1 MSKAGRLSKCSGCD
15 GDGWL
20 AHVDGRVDCAVAH
33 GAGRV
38 MIAANDNG
46 RATSPRDAARDIAAL
61 LRSGHVEAGGA
72 LPIQQR
78 VQTSGRGEPQLPRW
92 SAESERAQRILG
104 RGYAEGGEAR
114 RCALALWLIHAEHVE
129 PLALGLGVL
138 LSTDHARR
146 LTVREW
152 ARWGVGGSAD
162 SLAASA
168 VELIGRAVGWYDS
181 ASEEPGCA
189 GEFARLLADADG
201 VRDTRGV
208 VARLREWHARWCAE
222 REDCAAL
229 PRRVRCEGAR
239 AARTAIEPQP
249 RCEDRAFPWSSRPR
263 RDYCKPLVLEATPR
277 ATERRVAT

>member
-20 AHVDGRVDCAVAH
+20 AHVDGRVDCAVCN

-92 SAESERAQRILG
+92 SAEGERAQRILG

-114 RCALALWLIHAEHVE
+114 RCALALWLAHGEGERALVDPLLVAAALYLTE
-129 PLALGLGVL
+129 PERLEMARSWAKWGTGKGADRLALRGIELAGL
-138 LSTDHARR
+138 S
-146 LTVREW
+146 
-152 ARWGVGGSAD
+152 
-162 SLAASA
+162 
-168 VELIGRAVGWYDS
+168 VGWYEI
-181 ASEEPGCA
+181 ASEELGGA
-189 GEFARLLADADG
+189 GWLSELRREADSAIGAAR
-201 VRDTRGV
+201 RM
-208 VARLREWHARWCAE
+208 REEHARAL
-222 REDCAAL
+222 AAAK
-229 PRRVRCEGAR
+229 VAVKKGK
-239 AARTAIEPQP
+239 AA
-249 RCEDRAFPWSSRPR
+249 
-263 RDYCKPLVLEATPR
+263 
-277 ATERRVAT
+277 